1 MILLIGDI
9 IKHLR
14 EERDIQQQELAKFL
28 NIGKSTLSQYEN
40 GLRFPND
47 EIKKKIS
54 NYFNV
59 SIDYLLEMTSIPDK
73 IDNYI
78 QKDANIKE
86 TKIIPILSE
95 DEQNLITNYRNLSE
109 QSKSA
114 VKIMVKSLLTNEE
127 QIKQDA

>member
-1 MILLIGDI
+1 MIGDI

>member
-1 MILLIGDI
+1 MIGNI

>member
-1 MILLIGDI
+1 MIGDI

-109 QSKSA
+109 QSKNA